1 MKISPH
7 IRIGLTLLGALLVI
21 GAFLANLY
29 VGAANNPPPL
39 RIVVA
44 ARDLQAGDRLQIADV
59 AVEDQIINP
68 SLSRLYVQEAEINAY
83 VDTFVVDP
91 IRRGDPLNK
100 VKFANKANGTQSR
113 YGLVLTNTQQ
123 VVMVLPVSPDIIPSK
138 LKGGDF
144 INILFAAGEG
154 GLNRLPDNQA
164 SAQIAV
170 PTAIANPNLQEV
182 AGLEMTISVS
192 TTRPVNLPLAD
203 VLLEHVEVLDV
214 NFQQVQNPNY
224 GSDTTRAEQP
234 WLIGPI
240 SSVVVR
246 VPRSYQTLL
255 SFAAANGKVRYAIS
269 SPMLTADQIQP
280 QAGVDWGKIVALYRW
295 KDEQAIG
302 RGETL
307 TQTLYPGYVASQLA
321 LPQTADAMIPGAVLT
336 TSQPSTSAAS
346 EPAPIAA
353 SPDQPVNA
361 EPTAAPVAAP

>member
-7 IRIGLTLLGALLVI
+7 IRIGLTLLGVLLVI
-21 GAFLANLY
+21 GAFVGNLY

-44 ARDLQAGDRLQIADV
+44 ARDLQAGDRLQISDV

-68 SLSRLYVQEAEINAY
+68 SLSRLYVQESEIKGY
-83 VDTFVVDP
+83 VNTFVVDP

-100 VKFANKANGTQSR
+100 VKFASTASNGSQSR

-123 VVMVLPVSPDIIPSK
+123 VVMVLPVNPDIIPSK
-138 LKGGDF
+138 LKSGDF

-154 GLNRLPDNQA
+154 GLNKMPDNQA

-170 PTAIANPNLQEV
+170 PTAIANPDLQDV

-192 TTRPVNLPLAD
+192 TSRPVNLPLAD

-224 GSDTTRAEQP
+224 GTDSTRAEQP
-234 WLIGPI
+234 WLVGPI

-246 VPRSYQTLL
+246 VPRSYQNLL
-255 SFAAANGKVRYAIS
+255 AFAAANGKVRYAVS

-280 QAGVDWGKIVALYRW
+280 QAGVDWGKIIELYRW
-295 KDEQAIG
+295 KDQQALS

-307 TQTLYPGYVASQLA
+307 TQTLYSGYLAGQTNTQPPPQVA
-321 LPQTADAMIPGAVLT
+321 I
-336 TSQPSTSAAS
+336 
-346 EPAPIAA
+346 
-353 SPDQPVNA
+353 
-361 EPTAAPVAAP
+361 PTAAPVAAEAMPAAPTDVPAVP